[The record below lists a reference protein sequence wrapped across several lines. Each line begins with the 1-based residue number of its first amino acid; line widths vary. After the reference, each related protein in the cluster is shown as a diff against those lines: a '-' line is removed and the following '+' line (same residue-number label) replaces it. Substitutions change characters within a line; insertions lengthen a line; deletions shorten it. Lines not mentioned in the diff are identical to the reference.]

1 MRTVIDQGGIDLVKI
16 EDPHRP
22 QFWPHASLSI
32 FPGGGPVV
40 NYTNP
45 VFNPDRSEPLIVDQ
59 EPIPQ
64 TIPRVNL
71 GDITPMVHL
80 DQPMSANHTMDDIC
94 K

>member
-1 MRTVIDQGGIDLVKI
+1 M
-16 EDPHRP
+16 
-22 QFWPHASLSI
+22 
-32 FPGGGPVV
+32 
-40 NYTNP
+40 NYTEP
-45 VFNPDRSEPLIVDQ
+45 VFNPIVSEAVVIDE

-64 TIPRVNL
+64 TIPRINL